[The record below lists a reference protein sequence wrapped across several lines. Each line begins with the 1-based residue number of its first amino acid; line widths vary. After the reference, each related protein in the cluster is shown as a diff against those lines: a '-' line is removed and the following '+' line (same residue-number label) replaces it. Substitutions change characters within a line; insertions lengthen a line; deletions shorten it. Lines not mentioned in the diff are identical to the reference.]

1 MAGRYRLSQRAVADL
16 KDIWRYSFKNW
27 GQAQANNYYTDL
39 LASVENL
46 AAGLRKG
53 LPVPERDGYLKATS
67 GSHLIF
73 YRTSDDDIEVI
84 RILHQSMDE
93 RRHLAVD

>member
-1 MAGRYRLSQRAVADL
+1 MAGRYRLSRRAVADL
-16 KDIWRYSFKNW
+16 KDIWRYSFKTW
-27 GQAQANNYYTDL
+27 GQTQADNYYTDL

-46 AAGLRKG
+46 ASGLRKG
-53 LPVPERDGYLKATS
+53 LPVPERDGYLKAIS

-73 YRTSDDDIEVI
+73 YRTSDDDIEII
-84 RILHQSMDE
+84 RILHQSMDV